1 MAADLVLSPPAGQAE
16 LLDYGTQALETL
28 LNWNQGE
35 HATLPSRVEER
46 IGDITRALPEDMRL
60 FFGTPDDTHRLELRQ
75 TKPIASLNSEAEE
88 EALLYGWLKEVNW
101 HSGTAQ
107 LHQALGSYIKLRFD
121 SDLDAELL
129 RLATQYVEVRGKGGF
144 NQDDRW
150 KTVRV
155 EEVRATRSWREPF
168 DLDVFLSN
176 PTPKVFDPEK
186 IVTIDLTDEE
196 WDSFNRAIREG
207 RDV

>member
-1 MAADLVLSPPAGQAE
+1 LSPPAGQAE

-28 LNWNQGE
+28 LNWNQVGDT
-35 HATLPSRVEER
+35 TLPSRVEER

-60 FFGTPDDTHRLELRQ
+60 FLGTPNNTHRLELRQ
-75 TKPIASLNSEAEE
+75 TKPIAGLTSDADED
-88 EALLYGWLKEVNW
+88 ALLYGWLKEVNW
-101 HSGTAQ
+101 HHGTAQ
-107 LHQALGSYIKLRFD
+107 LHQALGSYIRLRFD
-121 SDLDAELL
+121 SDLDAEML
-129 RLATQYVEVRGKGGF
+129 RLATQYVEVRGQGGF

-155 EEVRATRSWREPF
+155 EEVRATRSWRESF
-168 DLDVFLSN
+168 DLDVFLSD
-176 PTPKVFDPEK
+176 PTPKMFDPDRVV
-186 IVTIDLTDEE
+186 IIDLTEEE